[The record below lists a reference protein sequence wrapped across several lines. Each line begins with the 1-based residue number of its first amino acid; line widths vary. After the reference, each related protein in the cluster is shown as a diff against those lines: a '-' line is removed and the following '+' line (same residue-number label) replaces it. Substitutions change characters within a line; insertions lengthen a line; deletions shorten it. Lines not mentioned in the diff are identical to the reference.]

1 MNRSFVYG
9 IVVASTTWCFSLYL
23 YWVLVHSTS
32 EMQSSSVVVSNVMPP
47 SVADSNHNRNQFRAN
62 LNQLSGPDDE
72 KRAYADKQKSY
83 LYQKYKKEKK
93 FRKISQRLI
102 DELQPVQI
110 DAGKGET
117 TLAIGTFGT
126 QCVVPLFL
134 FIYSFILFI
143 SVPDEFGMVRNA
155 EEQYLRDIGYKRH
168 AFNILVSNKIGL
180 IRDIPDTRNKLYV
193 FIYISIGMWLELSSK

>member
-1 MNRSFVYG
+1 MNRSFLYG
-9 IVVASTTWCFSLYL
+9 IIVASTTWCVSLYL

-32 EMQSSSVVVSNVMPP
+32 EIQSLSMTVSNIMVSSIVDP
-47 SVADSNHNRNQFRAN
+47 NHNRNKASAN
-62 LNQLSGPDDE
+62 RNQLSGSDDE
-72 KRAYADKQKSY
+72 KRADVDKAKSY

-93 FRKISQRLI
+93 LRKISQRLI

-110 DAGKGET
+110 DAGKGYS
-117 TLAIGTFGT
+117 LMAITPFGRRLL
-126 QCVVPLFL
+126 CFLHLFP
-134 FIYSFILFI
+134 FS
-143 SVPDEFGMVRNA
+143 DEFGMVRNA

-193 FIYISIGMWLELSSK
+193 FIWIRLESDSI

>member
-1 MNRSFVYG
+1 MNRSFLYG
-9 IVVASTTWCFSLYL
+9 IIVASTTWCVSLYL

-32 EMQSSSVVVSNVMPP
+32 EIQSLSMTVSNIMVSSIVDP
-47 SVADSNHNRNQFRAN
+47 NHNRNKASAN
-62 LNQLSGPDDE
+62 RNQLNGSDGE
-72 KRAYADKQKSY
+72 KRADVDKAKSY

-110 DAGKGET
+110 DAGKGYS
-117 TLAIGTFGT
+117 LLVISASARRHLCSLYLFTF
-126 QCVVPLFL
+126 
-134 FIYSFILFI
+134 S
-143 SVPDEFGMVRNA
+143 DEFGMVRNA

-193 FIYISIGMWLELSSK
+193 FI